1 MRGILEN
8 GNGKGIVGERG
19 DFFLAKNTI
28 DRVRFNGHEVK
39 IEFAIE
45 GEQISVTPFLRNP
58 EEFYG
63 NPEVDCLVRFG
74 PTFESL
80 IGVCDK
86 ELPGEGVVI
95 LEHHFDRAKR
105 LMDEIN
111 VLARKT
117 IDKPDLYDDVG
128 FCREYFGLAKY
139 GYDFLRQKEEEMG
152 IERLEGMTLVS
163 LERAGLVSTR
173 LALGVEGDESLE
185 NEVRVVTKRVHFKDE
200 PETHLGVTVKWRDE
214 RALGQRITGQ
224 EIGLCDFVN
233 PASGASAAAL
243 MLALRESRPSA
254 VHHRSISLTRQGV
267 ILAREAFGSLGIRTT
282 FYSLGEANELN
293 EQYYLVGERV
303 VGDAGH
309 LLRHFLPSWSEGG
322 EGG

>member
-8 GNGKGIVGERG
+8 GKGISERG

-28 DRVRFNGHEVK
+28 ERVRFNGREVEVESAIKGGK
-39 IEFAIE
+39 ID
-45 GEQISVTPFLRNP
+45 VTSLLRNP

-63 NPEVDCLVRFG
+63 DPRVDCLVRFG
-74 PTFESL
+74 PIFESL

-86 ELPGEGVVI
+86 ELPDEGVVV
-95 LEHHFDRAKR
+95 LEHHFDRAKG
-105 LMDEIN
+105 LMDRIN
-111 VLARKT
+111 VLAQKT

-128 FCREYFGLAKY
+128 FCREYFDLAKH
-139 GYDFLRQKEEEMG
+139 GYDFLRQKEEEME
-152 IERLEGMTLVS
+152 IERLKGMTLVS

-173 LALGVEGDESLE
+173 LALGAEGDEFLE
-185 NEVRVVTKRVHFKDE
+185 NEVRVVTKRVHFKGE

-214 RALGQRITGQ
+214 KALGQRITDQ

-243 MLALRESRPSA
+243 MLALGESRPRV
-254 VHHRSISLTRQGV
+254 VHHHSIALTRQGV
-267 ILAREAFGSLGIRTT
+267 ILAREAFGNLGIRTT